1 MEYGQFQKTEEL
13 VENRGENLVKSFNIH
28 PNKTNTYDFL
38 LTRLSTLSLH
48 FHFSTY
54 VLWTEQIKEK
64 TIPLNFDIM
73 TTLNDRIY

>member
-54 VLWTEQIKEK
+54 VL
-64 TIPLNFDIM
+64 
-73 TTLNDRIY
+73 